1 MTSLAMST
9 TLDLWREALTTM
21 AAVAAPFLI
30 AALITGLVVA
40 LIQTATQL
48 QESVLAFVPKLIAA
62 LVVLAVAGN
71 YALDRLSRF
80 ATTAITRG
88 AAPADDDDRGRGPTP

>member
-1 MTSLAMST
+1 MST
-9 TLDLWREALTTM
+9 TLDLWRAALTTM

-30 AALITGLVVA
+30 AALVTGLVVA

-62 LVVLAVAGN
+62 LLVLAIGGH
-71 YALDRLSRF
+71 YCLDRLTSF
-80 ATTAITRG
+80 ATQAITRG
-88 AAPADDDDRGRGPTP
+88 AASATTDPAPGPSP

>member
-1 MTSLAMST
+1 MPS
-9 TLDLWREALTTM
+9 TLDLWREALMTM

-30 AALITGLVVA
+30 AALVTGLLVA

-62 LVVLAVAGN
+62 FVVLAFAGH
-71 YALDRLSRF
+71 YVMDRMTRF
-80 ATTAITRG
+80 ATTSIDR
-88 AAPADDDDRGRGPTP
+88 AAHPGDEERSE

>member
-1 MTSLAMST
+1 MST
-9 TLDLWREALTTM
+9 TLDLWRAALTTM

-30 AALITGLVVA
+30 AALVTGLLVA

-62 LVVLAVAGN
+62 LVVLAVAGH
-71 YALDRLSRF
+71 YTLDRLSQF
-80 ATTAITRG
+80 ATAAITRG
-88 AAPADDDDRGRGPTP
+88 AAAAERSPGQGPTP

>member
-1 MTSLAMST
+1 MST

-30 AALITGLVVA
+30 AALVVGLLVA

-62 LVVLAVAGN
+62 LVVLALAGH
-71 YALDRLSRF
+71 YTLDHLSQF
-80 ATTAITRG
+80 ATSAITRG
-88 AAPADDDDRGRGPTP
+88 ANAAERSPGQPPRTL

>member
-1 MTSLAMST
+1 MST
-9 TLDLWREALTTM
+9 TLDLWREALMTM

-30 AALITGLVVA
+30 AALVTGLLVA

-62 LVVLAVAGN
+62 LMVLAIGGH
-71 YALDRLSRF
+71 YCLDRLSRF
-80 ATTAITRG
+80 ATEAITRG
-88 AAPADDDDRGRGPTP
+88 AAASNDESPTGPTP